1 MKVLVNWKT
10 VIRSG
15 LINKSMKTETTK
27 QHETTLN
34 LFRAVSCD
42 FVVQVYRIFD
52 LLSSKL
58 SGSLNS
64 AARLAGLLL
73 LTAHCLPLT
82 AFGQYA
88 QPPQSGV
95 SSNDVPFALK
105 DIGIEQRLGE
115 QVPLDLS
122 FRDETGQTVRLG
134 DYFGQRPVIISLVYY
149 NCPKLCNLVLNGLVG
164 GLKTLPF
171 TVGKEFDVVTVSFD
185 PREGAGDAVKKKELV
200 MHDYGRPRDATA
212 VAAGWH
218 FLTGDKS
225 QIDALA
231 NAVGFKYAFDTATN
245 QYAHASGV
253 MLATPQGKLS
263 HYFYGIEYAPRD
275 VKLGLI
281 EASSG
286 KIGSA
291 VDKLTL
297 YCFHYD
303 PTSGKYGPAIMNI
316 MRVTGVVTVLGL
328 VTLIMILQRRRRRSD
343 TAQGLSTTGEA
354 GGIA

>member
-1 MKVLVNWKT
+1 MGEWKS
-10 VIRSG
+10 VERF
-15 LINKSMKTETTK
+15 L
-27 QHETTLN
+27 
-34 LFRAVSCD
+34 RRVAC
-42 FVVQVYRIFD
+42 
-52 LLSSKL
+52 
-58 SGSLNS
+58 
-64 AARLAGLLL
+64 LLL
-73 LTAHCLPLT
+73 LTAYCLPLT
-82 AFGQYA
+82 VFAQYA

-95 SSNDVPFALK
+95 SSNDVPFALR
-105 DIGIEQRLGE
+105 DIQIEQRLGE

-122 FRDETGQTVRLG
+122 FRDETGRAVRLG
-134 DYFGQRPVIISLVYY
+134 DYFGKRPVVVSLVYY

-164 GLKTLPF
+164 GLRTLPF

-185 PREGAGDAVKKKELV
+185 PREGASDAARKKEVV
-200 MHDYGRPRDATA
+200 MHDYGRRGDAEA
-212 VAAGWH
+212 FAAGWH
-218 FLTGDKS
+218 FLTGDKE

-253 MLATPQGKLS
+253 MMATPQGKLS

-275 VKLGLI
+275 LKFGLV
-281 EASSG
+281 EASEG

-303 PTSGKYGPAIMNI
+303 PTTGKYGPAIMNI
-316 MRVTGVVTVLGL
+316 MRVTGILTVLGL
-328 VTLIMILQRRRRRSD
+328 VALISVLHRRRRRREAE
-343 TAQGLSTTGEA
+343 TPPLSTGEA

>member
-1 MKVLVNWKT
+1 MKVLRNQ
-10 VIRSG
+10 
-15 LINKSMKTETTK
+15 KSVADER
-27 QHETTLN
+27 L
-34 LFRAVSCD
+34 RGRGGA
-42 FVVQVYRIFD
+42 
-52 LLSSKL
+52 
-58 SGSLNS
+58 

-73 LTAHCLPLT
+73 LTVCCLPLT
-82 AFGQYA
+82 VPGQYA
-88 QPPQSGV
+88 QPPLGGV
-95 SSNDVPFALK
+95 SSNDVPLALK
-105 DIGIEQRLGE
+105 DIGIEQRLSE
-115 QVPLDLS
+115 QIPLDLS
-122 FRDETGQTVRLG
+122 FRDETGRTVKLG
-134 DYFGQRPVIISLVYY
+134 DYFGKRPVIVSLVYY

-185 PREGAGDAVKKKELV
+185 PRESAADAVKKKELV
-200 MHDYGRPRDATA
+200 MHDYGRPGDATA

-218 FLTGDKS
+218 FLTGDKTS
-225 QIDALA
+225 IDALA
-231 NAVGFKYAFDTATN
+231 NSVGFKYAFDTATN

-253 MLATPQGKLS
+253 MLATPEGKLS

-275 VKLGLI
+275 LKLGLV
-281 EASSG
+281 EASAG

-316 MRVTGVVTVLGL
+316 MRLTGVVTVVGL
-328 VTLIMILQRRRRRSD
+328 VALIMVLQRRRRRSD
-343 TAQGLSTTGEA
+343 TAQGLSTGEA

>member
-1 MKVLVNWKT
+1 MKKVVTGNKLTDARATGAKNLSRRAAGKLVRRGASVVSRVVSN
-10 VIRSG
+10 
-15 LINKSMKTETTK
+15 
-27 QHETTLN
+27 
-34 LFRAVSCD
+34 RARRVACL
-42 FVVQVYRIFD
+42 V
-52 LLSSKL
+52 
-58 SGSLNS
+58 
-64 AARLAGLLL
+64 L
-73 LTAHCLPLT
+73 LTACCLPLT
-82 AFGQYA
+82 VSAQYA
-88 QPPQSGV
+88 QPPQGGV

-105 DIGIEQRLGE
+105 DVGIEQRLNE

-122 FRDETGQTVRLG
+122 FRDEAGRTVRLG
-134 DYFGQRPVIISLVYY
+134 DYFGKRPVVVSLVYY

-164 GLKTLPF
+164 GLKTLPY

-185 PREGAGDAVKKKELV
+185 PRESAADAAKKKEVVL
-200 MHDYGRPRDATA
+200 HDYGRAADAA
-212 VAAGWH
+212 SFDAGWH

-253 MLATPQGKLS
+253 MLATSQGKLS

-275 VKLGLI
+275 LKLGLV
-281 EASSG
+281 EASQG

-303 PTSGKYGPAIMNI
+303 PTTGKYGPAIMNI
-316 MRVTGVVTVLGL
+316 MRVTGVVTVVGL
-328 VTLIMILQRRRRRSD
+328 VVLIMVLQRRRRREGDGEGGGAAGQQQQQRPVS
-343 TAQGLSTTGEA
+343 TGEA